1 MKQNIKKQIDYLI
14 KITDKIGIIEHC
26 CFDKPDYVEG
36 YCIDDNAR
44 ALQVCLRFKNEY
56 PVLEKTLPIYLEF
69 IKSAIKKE
77 GLYGDLNSD
86 LSWRND
92 FIINGEHYGRALAA
106 LGEADN
112 SENKQLFEQIYSYF
126 VEKKSS
132 HIRVTAQIIWGLK
145 KYQPDDIKIWADAMI
160 LQYTKERTN
169 YWKWFEPLISYDNGR
184 LPLALLVA
192 YQVTKN
198 EQYLQV
204 ALESL
209 DFLTNLIFDE
219 KEDFFVFPGNRG
231 WLTKYN
237 NRAIF
242 DQQPIEAGS
251 ATEVYSLAFSIS
263 KNKKYK
269 DLAMKAFDWYSGKNI
284 LKANMIDKKTGGI
297 YDGFSE
303 KEINKNQGAESI
315 LSYLL
320 ASKAIESII

>member
-1 MKQNIKKQIDYLI
+1 MKPNIKKQIDYLI
-14 KITDKIGIIEHC
+14 KITDKIGVIEHC
-26 CFDKPDYVEG
+26 CFDKPDYMEG
-36 YCIDDNAR
+36 YCTDDNAR

-56 PVLEKTLPIYLEF
+56 PILKKVLPIYFGF

-77 GLYGDLNSD
+77 KLFNDLNPD
-86 LSWRND
+86 LSWKDD

-106 LGEADN
+106 LGETN
-112 SENKQLFEQIYSYF
+112 NLESKQLFERIYSCF
-126 VEKKSS
+126 IEKKSPY
-132 HIRVTAQIIWGLK
+132 IKVIAQIIWGLK
-145 KYQPDDIKIWADAMI
+145 NYQPDDIKIWADAI
-160 LQYTKERTN
+160 VLQYTKERTN
-169 YWKWFEPLISYDNGR
+169 YWKWFEPLISYDSGR
-184 LPLALLVA
+184 LPTALFTA

-198 EQYLQV
+198 EQYLGV

-219 KEDFFVFPGNRG
+219 KEDCFVFPGNKG
-231 WLTKYN
+231 WVTKYN

-251 ATEVYSLAFSIS
+251 ATEVYSLAFLIS
-263 KNKKYK
+263 KDKKYK
-269 DLAMKAFDWYSGKNI
+269 DLAMKAFGWYSGKNI
-284 LKANMIDKKTGGI
+284 LKVDMIDKKTGGI

-303 KEINKNQGAESI
+303 EKINKNQGAESI